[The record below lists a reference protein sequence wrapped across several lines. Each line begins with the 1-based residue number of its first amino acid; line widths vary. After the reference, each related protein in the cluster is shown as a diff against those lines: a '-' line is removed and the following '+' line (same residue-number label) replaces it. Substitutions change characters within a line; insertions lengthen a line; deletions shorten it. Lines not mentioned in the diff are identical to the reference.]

1 MLAPNTMPLRR
12 LAQDEGIN
20 QATLAK
26 WHAQAR
32 AKGQFLPDTH
42 AVSEGWTSRHKRGTV
57 IETVIAA
64 VIETALGN
72 AADLGDYCRRR
83 GVCPEQLHVWH
94 EACERANA

>member
-1 MLAPNTMPLRR
+1 MPLRR

-57 IETVIAA
+57 IETVMAA
-64 VIETALGN
+64 VIETVTETSPGN
-72 AADLGDYCRRR
+72 AADPGDYCRRR
-83 GVCPEQLHVWH
+83 GVCPEQLHVRR
-94 EACERANA
+94 EACDRANA